1 MLDLHQISCFVSVYE
16 FGSISRAAESTF
28 LSQQAVSHSLR
39 ELEKKLGGPLFERSS
54 NGVVPTQLGKAL
66 YDDARKLLLC
76 CDSFEK
82 RAKMMTRGHLG
93 LSLAFADGIF
103 SVQDAPELNRL
114 AAFSQNELGLSLKPL
129 EQTTGECLE
138 MLDSGEADMICVF
151 NPEQRTGL
159 HIQELKTYS
168 LCVGLAPGH
177 PLAGKQALTPEDI
190 APYAIICDRR
200 DKVLNAAMERLTSPE
215 QGSPQRYAPTTQ
227 LSSFADF
234 MRRDNSLLIF
244 TRPFLRTY
252 AGKDAVILP
261 YQCPGGRMRLCA
273 VYRSGHQ
280 ERGKLA
286 RIADWLKRHYDSAGD

>member
-1 MLDLHQISCFVSVYE
+1 MLDIHQIACFVSVYE
-16 FGSISRAAESTF
+16 SGSISQAAEAIF

-39 ELEKKLGGPLFERSS
+39 ELEKKLGGALFERSS
-54 NGVVPTQLGKAL
+54 SGVAPTRLGETL
-66 YDDARKLLLC
+66 YDDARKLVL
-76 CDSFEK
+76 SAQAFEK

-114 AAFSQNELGLSLKPL
+114 AAFSQNELGLALKPL

-138 MLDSGEADMICVF
+138 MLDSGEADMICIF
-151 NPEQRTGL
+151 NPEQRAGL
-159 HIQELKTYS
+159 HIQELKAYS
-168 LCVGLAPGH
+168 LYVGMAPGH
-177 PLAGKQALTPEDI
+177 PLAGKESVTMEDI
-190 APYAIICDRR
+190 APYAVICDRR
-200 DKVLNAAMERLTSPE
+200 DKVLNASMARLTAPGQASPLRY
-215 QGSPQRYAPTTQ
+215 SPSAQ

-244 TRPFLRTY
+244 TLPFLRAY

-261 YQCPGGRMRLCA
+261 YRYPDARMRLCA

-280 ERGKLA
+280 ERLKLA
-286 RIADWLKRHYDSAGD
+286 RLAQWLKEHYEG

>member
-1 MLDLHQISCFVSVYE
+1 MLDIHQLSCFVSVYE
-16 FGSISRAAESTF
+16 SGSISKAAESIF

-39 ELEKKLGGPLFERSS
+39 ELEKKLGGALFERSS
-54 NGVVPTQLGKAL
+54 SGVAPTQLGKIL
-66 YDDARKLLLC
+66 YDDARKLVLSAQAL
-76 CDSFEK
+76 EK

-103 SVQDAPELNRL
+103 SVQDAPALDAL
-114 AAFSQNELGLSLKPL
+114 AAFSQNELGLPLNPL

-138 MLDSGEADMICVF
+138 MLDSGEADMICIF
-151 NPEQRTGL
+151 NPEQRPGL
-159 HIQELKTYS
+159 HIQELKDYA
-168 LCVGLAPGH
+168 LYVGMAPGH
-177 PLAGKQALTPEDI
+177 PLAEKRSLTVEDI

-200 DKVLNAAMERLTSPE
+200 DKVLNASMERITVSEQASPL
-215 QGSPQRYAPTTQ
+215 RYAPSTQ

-234 MRRDNSLLIF
+234 LRRDNSLLIF

-261 YQCPGGRMRLCA
+261 YEYPRARMRLCA

-280 ERGKLA
+280 ERLKLA
-286 RIADWLKRHYDSAGD
+286 RIAQRLKEHYDSVTG